1 MRCMLLES
9 LNASGMISVM
19 FKLLAYRARH
29 LVRSVG
35 PSHVVVFHPVDGKS
49 SSSRPFETV

>member
-1 MRCMLLES
+1 MFES